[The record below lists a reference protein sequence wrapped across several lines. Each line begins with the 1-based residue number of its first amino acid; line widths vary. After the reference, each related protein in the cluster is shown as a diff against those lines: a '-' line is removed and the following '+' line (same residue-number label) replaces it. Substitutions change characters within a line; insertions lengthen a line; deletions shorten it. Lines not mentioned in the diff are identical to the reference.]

1 MFWVVDNFLMRKA
14 KKSREANENG
24 RVQFKRV
31 TTSNTDEVEVLL
43 NNSDN
48 ENLVHRDHET

>member
-1 MFWVVDNFLMRKA
+1 MFWVVDNFLMHKA

-24 RVQFKRV
+24 RVQFSRV
-31 TTSNTDEVEVLL
+31 NKSNTEEVEVLL

-48 ENLVHRDHET
+48 EHLTHRDRET

>member
-1 MFWVVDNFLMRKA
+1 MFWVVDNFLMHKA

-24 RVQFKRV
+24 RVQFSRV
-31 TTSNTDEVEVLL
+31 NTSNTEEVEVLL

-48 ENLVHRDHET
+48 EHLVHRERET